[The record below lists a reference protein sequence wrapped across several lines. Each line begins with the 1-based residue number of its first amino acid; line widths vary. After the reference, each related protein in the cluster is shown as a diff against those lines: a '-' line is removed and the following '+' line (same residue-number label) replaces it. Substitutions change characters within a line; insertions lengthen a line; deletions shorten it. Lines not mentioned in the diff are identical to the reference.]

1 MKQIDQVLVRR
12 AMIGYLLTNGLPL
25 IASLVGQDSEYRI
38 NTEFN
43 DEDNEFTAVFAFNE
57 GLQLIAITVPL
68 TEDPI
73 ITYVVEMLKTVPGAT
88 QPQTHVTKEYGL
100 LTADMNKTVTDED
113 IRRCFDL
120 LVNDVKATLTGIPMD
135 TVIIHRGR
143 IG

>member
-25 IASLVGQDSEYRI
+25 IASLAGQGSDHQVS
-38 NTEFN
+38 TEFN
-43 DEDNEFTAVFAFNE
+43 DGYNEFTAIFQFNE

-68 TEDPI
+68 AEDPI

-88 QPQTHVTKEYGL
+88 QPQIHVTKEYGL

-135 TVIIHRGR
+135 TVILYRWR